1 MAQTASIANTF
12 QDVCVRRIALK
23 KRKKNYTFS
32 PATVS
37 NSLYLWKK
45 WKQNHDIL
53 RDWVLKD
60 CGCKGSPINFSSQL

>member
-45 WKQNHDIL
+45 
-53 RDWVLKD
+53 
-60 CGCKGSPINFSSQL
+60 